1 LKLLRYGP
9 VGYEQPGLVDAQG
22 RVRDLSLHTTDI
34 TPAFLYETCSA
45 SLHSIAPPLLPRV
58 AGSPRLGV
66 PIAGSPRVIAV
77 EPNFPFDS
85 GRSKAP
91 CPGRPAMSMSATG
104 AAMGPHDDLDMPPG
118 CTTMDCQVK
127 LGVVIGRRA
136 SCVEAAN
143 SLDYVF
149 GYVVVHELS
158 ERLFQRKSWIGGH
171 PSVQFGPV
179 GPWLVSKDEVDD
191 VENLRIW
198 LNVNGRRAYAGTTRT
213 MFLSVARLVHYVS
226 QLMELEPG
234 DIITTSAEMAS
245 RAGQGLSIP
254 LNGGDIVELGIER
267 LGAQK
272 HKVYSRRRR
281 GMRERLGLSRRS
293 RSTQ

>member
-45 SLHSIAPPLLPRV
+45 SLHSIVPPLLPRV

-104 AAMGPHDDLDMPPG
+104 AAMGPYDDLDMPSG
-118 CTTMDCQVK
+118 CMMMDCQVK

-158 ERLFQRKSWIGGH
+158 ERLLQRKSWIGGH

-179 GPWLVSKDEVDD
+179 GPWLVSKDEVED

-213 MFLSVARLVHYVS
+213 MFLSVAKLVHYVS
-226 QLMELEPG
+226 QLMDLEPG
-234 DIITTSAEMAS
+234 DIITTGAEMVS
-245 RAGQGLSIP
+245 RVGQRLSIP
-254 LNGGDIVELGIER
+254 LNGGDVVELGIER
-267 LGAQK
+267 LGAQR
-272 HKVYSRRRR
+272 HKVYSRSRR

-293 RSTQ
+293 R

>member
-9 VGYEQPGLVDAQG
+9 VGYEQPGLADAQG

-158 ERLFQRKSWIGGH
+158 ERMFQRKSWIGGH

-234 DIITTSAEMAS
+234 NIITTSAEMAS

-281 GMRERLGLSRRS
+281 SVLWVSI
-293 RSTQ
+293 T